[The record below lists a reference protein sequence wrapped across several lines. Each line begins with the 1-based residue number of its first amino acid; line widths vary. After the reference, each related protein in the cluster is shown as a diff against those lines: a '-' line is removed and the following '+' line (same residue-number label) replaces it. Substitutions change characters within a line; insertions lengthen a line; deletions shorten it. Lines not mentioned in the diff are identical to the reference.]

1 MNATPSLS
9 FLARNVFLIRR
20 WHSLTGLV
28 PIGAYL
34 VAHLSV
40 NASLLSG
47 PSVFQKNVY
56 QIHSLED
63 SLIFVEWAFIFLPIL
78 FHGIIGIMI
87 WLGGLSN
94 TGQYPYCSNIRYM
107 LQRVTGLIAFVFI
120 IWHVF
125 HLHGWFHSE
134 WWLNNVA
141 RPLGG
146 YNFRPFNAA
155 STLGAAMSNVFVQVL
170 YAIGVL
176 SCVYHLANG
185 LWTMGITWGVWTSP
199 AAQRRATWV
208 CGTFGVLLAMV
219 GMAALVGASTVDR
232 AKARTIED
240 RMYAVRLDAGE
251 VKPDPHKRSAPEK
264 AAGAAVQ
271 HFGDMPEK

>member
-1 MNATPSLS
+1 MNANPSLS
-9 FLARNVFLIRR
+9 FFARNEFLIRR

-47 PSVFQKNVY
+47 PSVFQRNVY
-56 QIHSLED
+56 QIHGLED
-63 SLIFVEWAFIFLPIL
+63 SLLFVEWAFIFLPIL
-78 FHGIIGIMI
+78 FHGIIGIVI

-94 TGQYPYCSNIRYM
+94 TGQYPYCSNIRYT
-107 LQRVTGLIAFVFI
+107 LQRVTGLIAFAFI

-134 WWLNNVA
+134 WWLKNVA
-141 RPLGG
+141 GPLGG

-155 STLGAAMSNVFVQVL
+155 STLGVAMSSLLIQGL

-208 CGTFGVLLAMV
+208 CGTFGVLLAAV
-219 GMAALVGASTVDR
+219 GMAALVGASTVDVK
-232 AKARTIED
+232 KARAIED
-240 RMYAVRLDAGE
+240 RMYEVRVEAGE
-251 VKPDPHKRSAPEK
+251 IKPNPHKRSAPEK
-264 AAGAAVQ
+264 AAVTHLRDTAG
-271 HFGDMPEK
+271 E